1 MMLVTKCPNCHTV
14 FKVVSDQLKI
24 SEGWVR
30 CGQCNEIFDTTLN
43 LREWDP
49 EKPEDNIPPSIVT
62 HEVEQAWEPSAIE
75 PADTFRTEALQPV
88 QEALP
93 VATEPEP
100 ALVSTPMRALG
111 ESADQTP
118 EPVFDLPPLQPL
130 QPLHAELQN
139 RHDADEFAHPPL
151 DSQPD
156 ELVADRRI
164 DSDDGEPE
172 LHAEERVD
180 EVAGHHSFTAD
191 MDRRPDPNE
200 SLHFL
205 NRERAQS
212 AWDRPVVRN
221 LLGLAVV
228 ILMLTLMGQYLI
240 QERDRIAT
248 YVPSLRPV
256 LEELCHGFGCKVLP
270 LRQIE
275 SMTVES
281 SSFNRFRGDTY
292 RLGFVIRNSS
302 DLELAKPAL
311 ELTLTDSQD
320 QAVYRRVL
328 LPAEL
333 DPKNATMTRGEEW
346 SESLVISL
354 ADGNSPTLLGSS
366 KSVSGYR
373 LLAFYP

>member
-30 CGQCNEIFDTTLN
+30 CGQCTEIFDTTLN

-49 EKPEDNIPPSIVT
+49 EKPEDNIPSSIVS
-62 HEVEQAWEPSAIE
+62 HEVEPAWQPSAIE
-75 PADTFRTEALQPV
+75 SGEAFKSVPM
-88 QEALP
+88 
-93 VATEPEP
+93 EPEP
-100 ALVSTPMRALG
+100 QAEPLETAI
-111 ESADQTP
+111 AFA
-118 EPVFDLPPLQPL
+118 EPVSVATNDLAADLPPAQASHSEPDASFGKSLDNNEFSHPL
-130 QPLHAELQN
+130 I
-139 RHDADEFAHPPL
+139 
-151 DSQPD
+151 DSQID
-156 ELVADRRI
+156 ELVAERRI
-164 DSDDGEPE
+164 DADDGDTDM
-172 LHAEERVD
+172 HNAATN
-180 EVAGHHSFTAD
+180 AGFADHHSFTAD
-191 MDRRPDPNE
+191 AERGLDPHD
-200 SLHFL
+200 SLNFL
-205 NRERAQS
+205 NRAQTPS
-212 AWDRPVVRN
+212 FWDRSIVRKT
-221 LLGLAVV
+221 LGLISVV
-228 ILMLTLMGQYLI
+228 LALALVGQFLLH
-240 QERDRIAT
+240 ERDRIAT
-248 YVPSLRPV
+248 YVPSLRTV
-256 LEELCHGFGCKVLP
+256 LDDLCQGFGCRVMP
-270 LRQIE
+270 LKQIE

-281 SSFNRFRGDTY
+281 SSFNRFRGETY

-333 DPKNATMTRGEEW
+333 DPKSSTMARGEEW

-354 ADGNSPTLLGSS
+354 TDGNNPAQLGSS

>member
-62 HEVEQAWEPSAIE
+62 HESETAWAPSPID
-75 PADTFRTEALQPV
+75 PAETFKAEALQSVPERQVPV
-88 QEALP
+88 EVKPEEPP
-93 VATEPEP
+93 VAKMVDPK
-100 ALVSTPMRALG
+100 
-111 ESADQTP
+111 P
-118 EPVFDLPPLQPL
+118 EPVFELPPLKSVDHVPAAS
-130 QPLHAELQN
+130 PELG
-139 RHDADEFAHPPL
+139 EFSHPPIENF
-151 DSQPD
+151 SE
-156 ELVADRRI
+156 ELVADRRV
-164 DSDDGEPE
+164 DADDGD
-172 LHAEERVD
+172 A
-180 EVAGHHSFTAD
+180 EVATQETPGEQSVHRGFTDALD
-191 MDRRPDPNE
+191 HRPDPHD
-200 SLHFL
+200 SLNFL
-205 NRERAQS
+205 NRERS
-212 AWDRPVVRN
+212 MSVWERPLVRK
-221 LLGLAVV
+221 LMGLASLALLLLLV
-228 ILMLTLMGQYLI
+228 GQFLI

-248 YVPSLRPV
+248 YVPSLRPA
-256 LEELCHGFGCKVLP
+256 LDELCQGFGCRVMP

-292 RLGFVIRNSS
+292 RLSFVIRNVS

-333 DPKNATMTRGEEW
+333 DLKSSTMARGEEW

-354 ADGNSPTLLGSS
+354 SDGNSPALLGSS

>member
-1 MMLVTKCPNCHTV
+1 MMLVTKCPNCQTV

-62 HEVEQAWEPSAIE
+62 HDVEQAWEPSAIE
-75 PADTFRTEALQPV
+75 PVDAFGAEALQSAP
-88 QEALP
+88 ASRP
-93 VATEPEP
+93 AEPETS
-100 ALVSTPMRALG
+100 VSVMQAPVKAKAPVTPI
-111 ESADQTP
+111 EQKP
-118 EPVFDLPPLQPL
+118 EPVFDLPPSKPSRS
-130 QPLHAELQN
+130 ELYAN
-139 RHDADEFAHPPL
+139 EGVGEFSHPTFE
-151 DSQPD
+151 SKPD
-156 ELVADRRI
+156 ELVAERRI
-164 DSDDGEPE
+164 DADDSESETLSDET
-172 LHAEERVD
+172 AEHQ
-180 EVAGHHSFTAD
+180 GFTAD
-191 MDRRPDPNE
+191 MDRRPDPHE
-200 SLHFL
+200 SLNFL
-205 NRERAQS
+205 SRERLQS
-212 AWDRPVVRN
+212 GWDRPLVRY

-228 ILMLTLMGQYLI
+228 ILTLTLMGQYLI

-256 LEELCHGFGCKVLP
+256 LDDLCQGFGCKVLP

-328 LPAEL
+328 LPMEL
-333 DPKNATMTRGEEW
+333 DPKSSTMTRGEEW
-346 SESLVISL
+346 AESLVISL
-354 ADGNSPTLLGSS
+354 ADGNNPAHQGSS
-366 KSVSGYR
+366 KSVTGYR